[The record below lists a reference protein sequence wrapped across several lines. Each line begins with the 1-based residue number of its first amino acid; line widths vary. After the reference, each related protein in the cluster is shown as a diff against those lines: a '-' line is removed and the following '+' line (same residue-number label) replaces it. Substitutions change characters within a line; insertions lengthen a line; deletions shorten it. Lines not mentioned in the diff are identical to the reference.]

1 MFHRLSRQEKMQKRT
16 FWNSTW
22 IYLSWKLYQMPF
34 SLFSQLLHRLWLV
47 KVKIKSNIMMGK
59 HITANIRNI
68 YNAKVVCMSMKTLKN
83 IFFISQ
89 NFFNCVPV
97 EFTKLCEC
105 EYVLVYRQI
114 NFFKHE
120 SFMKLSDYL
129 LSMWSSFHTTF
140 DSKCFV
146 CR

>member
-1 MFHRLSRQEKMQKRT
+1 MLK
-16 FWNSTW
+16 
-22 IYLSWKLYQMPF
+22 
-34 SLFSQLLHRLWLV
+34 LLHEHE
-47 KVKIKSNIMMGK
+47 N
-59 HITANIRNI
+59 
-68 YNAKVVCMSMKTLKN
+68 LKKY
-83 IFFISQ
+83 FFHFAE
-89 NFFNCVPV
+89 FFNCVPV
-97 EFTKLCEC
+97 EFTKLREC

-129 LSMWSSFHTTF
+129 LSMCMWSSFHTTF